1 MQQIAPHY
9 SLFYKER
16 FMKASVYGMVFVLV
30 LSGLAFGDDSAYFTG
45 QPKNVVTLN
54 SSNGYSFTG
63 EYNWMT
69 ETSSHAEI
77 LGSWAN
83 SVWAYTDVRQYT
95 GYGNMLNLRNS
106 PRGSLIYQVVVPVS
120 DAEITVD
127 AMIRRGLTVRV
138 RPNAE
143 ADFYANPVLF
153 SNNTTS
159 WVTGSSVVPPSLLD
173 TSVPGQVSFQ
183 VQIMNESS
191 DFAGG
196 LFSVGFSAVPVP
208 EPLSLGL
215 LATGAVLGLRRKK

>member
-1 MQQIAPHY
+1 
-9 SLFYKER
+9 
-16 FMKASVYGMVFVLV
+16 MKASLCGMVCILV
-30 LSGLAFGDDSAYFTG
+30 LSGLAFADDSAYFTG
-45 QPKNVVTLN
+45 QPKNVVTLD

-63 EYNWMT
+63 VYNWMT

-83 SVWAYTDVRQYT
+83 SVWSYTDVRQYT

-106 PRGSLIYQVVVPVS
+106 PRGALVYQVVVPAS
-120 DAEITVD
+120 EAEITVD

-138 RPNAE
+138 RPNTSAS
-143 ADFYANPVLF
+143 FYDNPVLF

-159 WVTGSSVVPPSLLD
+159 WVTGSSVISPNLLD

-208 EPLSLGL
+208 EPLSLGF
-215 LATGAVLGLRRKK
+215 LAIGAIVGLRRKK